1 MNSLTKVN
9 MIIGE
14 YTRLWTEIQNENYV
28 AVNEKI
34 NSTTNGLNLL
44 RNDLGVGGER
54 NIATHREEYEL
65 FMTSVLE
72 DESLGDQDMITRYS
86 RKIQENLLGIKAQLK
101 QRPHN
106 LPKVDRLSIGII
118 ILLGDIEVRW
128 YR

>member
-1 MNSLTKVN
+1 M
-9 MIIGE
+9 
-14 YTRLWTEIQNENYV
+14 

-34 NSTTNGLNLL
+34 NSTINGLNLL

-86 RKIQENLLGIKAQLK
+86 RKIQENLLGIRAQLR

-118 ILLGDIEVRW
+118 IFSNAGNE
-128 YR
+128 